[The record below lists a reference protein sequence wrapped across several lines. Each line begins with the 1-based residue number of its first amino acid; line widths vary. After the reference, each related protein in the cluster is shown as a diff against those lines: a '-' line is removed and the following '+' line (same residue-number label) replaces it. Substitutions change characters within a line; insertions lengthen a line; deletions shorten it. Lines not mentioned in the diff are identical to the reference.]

1 MTPALHR
8 RLQQRLALLA
18 LLWCTA
24 GAASAP
30 DNVVVQAWR
39 LGDAVQVRAQATVT
53 APHALIWRTLTDY
66 DRLAAFVP
74 GISQSRVLERR
85 GSTSMVAQTG
95 TAHLWFFSYR
105 IEVVVEST
113 EQPPDAIGIRLLK
126 GNLKQLDGRYQ
137 LDRVAGKEGEFLLTW
152 SGVIEPALPVPLLI
166 ALPLMR
172 ANITEQFGGMV
183 REIERRE
190 ALRAQGKAPTE
201 VLP

>member
-1 MTPALHR
+1 MTPVLHR
-8 RLQQRLALLA
+8 RLQHQLALLP

-24 GAASAP
+24 GAASPA
-30 DNVVVQAWR
+30 DKVVVQAWR

-53 APHALIWRTLTDY
+53 APHALIWSTLTDY

-85 GSTSMVAQTG
+85 GSTSTVAQTG

-113 EQPPDAIGIRLLK
+113 EQSPDAIGIRLLR

-137 LDRVAGKEGEFLLTW
+137 LDPVEGKEGEFLLSW
-152 SGVIEPALPVPLLI
+152 SGVIEPSVAVPLLI

-172 ANITEQFGGMV
+172 ANLREQFGGMV

-190 ALRAQGKAPTE
+190 ARRVQGKAD
-201 VLP
+201 

>member
-1 MTPALHR
+1 MTPVLPR
-8 RLQQRLALLA
+8 RLQPQLALLP
-18 LLWCTA
+18 LLWCAA
-24 GAASAP
+24 GAASAA
-30 DNVVVQAWR
+30 DQVVVQAWR
-39 LGDAVQVRAQATVT
+39 LGDAVQVRAQASVT
-53 APHALIWRTLTDY
+53 APQALIWRTLTDY
-66 DRLAAFVP
+66 DRLAGFVP

-85 GSTSMVAQTG
+85 GSTSTVAQTG
-95 TAHLWFFSYR
+95 TARLWFFSYR

-113 EQPPDAIGIRLLK
+113 EQPPDAIGIRLLR

-172 ANITEQFGGMV
+172 ANIAEQFGGMV

-190 ALRAQGKAPTE
+190 AQRLQGKAD
-201 VLP
+201 